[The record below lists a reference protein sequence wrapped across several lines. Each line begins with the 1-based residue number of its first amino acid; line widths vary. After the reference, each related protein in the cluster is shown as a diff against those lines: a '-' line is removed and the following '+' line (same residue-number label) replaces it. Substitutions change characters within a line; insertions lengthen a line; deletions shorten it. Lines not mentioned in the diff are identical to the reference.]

1 MQTNTTYTY
10 AGRHITDRSPMPGGR
25 MLVIAYG
32 HGARPWA
39 TGFLGEESGKYFTH
53 REDAWKDYALR
64 LAEGL
69 GLVVAPA
76 GAVVLTAEQVEQVQ
90 ATSADLAKG
99 LDVFERTLGT
109 DNCESH
115 VRLQAEDTIANSVIE
130 MNRLL
135 GDLQL
140 YTPPVYEPE
149 EGDEDE
155 AVGVETP
162 QHTTGTFVEAVTNG
176 ENWNR

>member
-1 MQTNTTYTY
+1 MKTDNTYTY
-10 AGRHITDRSPMPGGR
+10 AGRNIVDRTPMPGAR
-25 MLVIAYG
+25 MLFIACSDG
-32 HGARPWA
+32 VQPWV
-39 TGFLGEESGKYFTH
+39 TGFLGEDNGQYFT
-53 REDAWKDYALR
+53 ESKDAWKNYALR

-90 ATSADLAKG
+90 TTSADLAKG
-99 LDVFERTLGT
+99 LDEFERMLGT

-115 VRLQAEDTIANSVIE
+115 VRLQVEDTIANSVIE

-140 YTPPVYEPE
+140 HTPPVYEPE

-155 AVGVETP
+155 AAAVETP
-162 QHTTGTFVEAVTNG
+162 QHTSGTFVEAVTGG